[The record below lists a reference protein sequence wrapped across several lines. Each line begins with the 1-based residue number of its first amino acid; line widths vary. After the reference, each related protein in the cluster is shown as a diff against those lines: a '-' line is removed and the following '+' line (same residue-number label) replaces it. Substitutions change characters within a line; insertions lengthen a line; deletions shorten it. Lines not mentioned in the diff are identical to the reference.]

1 MILIHN
7 IVSEENIY
15 NEKNYNNIKSSFN
28 LKLDEF
34 YTIKEKLELTNSLIK
49 IYSDL
54 YDYSR
59 DGYKKPKFSKIIN
72 DYSIKQ
78 KFLNICIC
86 SIGKNE
92 NLYIK
97 EFVEYY
103 KNLGIDKIFLY
114 DNNDIE
120 GETFDKILGDYIKNK
135 FIEIIDVR
143 GLSAIQIP
151 IYNYCY
157 RKNFE
162 LYNWIGFIDLDE
174 YLYIENNLSI
184 KSYFLIKNLINA
196 KQYFLT
202 GYYITIMI

>member
-1 MILIHN
+1 MR
-7 IVSEENIY
+7 S
-15 NEKNYNNIKSSFN
+15 
-28 LKLDEF
+28 
-34 YTIKEKLELTNSLIK
+34 
-49 IYSDL
+49 
-54 YDYSR
+54 
-59 DGYKKPKFSKIIN
+59 
-72 DYSIKQ
+72 
-78 KFLNICIC
+78 ICIC

-97 EFVEYY
+97 EFVDYY

-120 GETFDKILGDYIKNK
+120 GETFDKILSDYIKNK